1 MTTSV
6 SANRKLPSQ
15 HRARLYLFHSQIGR
29 LEKQDEIFI
38 ELPNFDINI
47 FDDQQNERIDVRFV
61 PMTDSEVDNLI
72 KTEENAN
79 TKRKTL
85 YDINFVKQFLLTEH
99 GERRSIIEE
108 IPAVE
113 LTNYLRKFI
122 LAVRT
127 KWQRVRTFFT

>member
-1 MTTSV
+1 MKFS
-6 SANRKLPSQ
+6 N
-15 HRARLYLFHSQIGR
+15 
-29 LEKQDEIFI
+29 

-47 FDDQQNERIDVRFV
+47 FDDEQNERIDGRFV
-61 PMTDSEVDNLI
+61 PMKDSEVDNLI

-79 TKRKTL
+79 IKRKTL
-85 YDINFVKQFLLTEH
+85 YDINFVEQCLLTEH
-99 GERRSIIEE
+99 GEMRSIIEE

-127 KWQRVRTFFT
+127 NWHRVRTFCT

>member
-1 MTTSV
+1 MKFS
-6 SANRKLPSQ
+6 N
-15 HRARLYLFHSQIGR
+15 
-29 LEKQDEIFI
+29 

-47 FDDQQNERIDVRFV
+47 FDDQERIDVRFV

-72 KTEENAN
+72 KTEENAS

-108 IPAVE
+108 IPAFE